1 MPINIIG
8 NTGLSHNI
16 KRGTIQRAHTHPKKK
31 KKNIKRG
38 PKKVKGIRPL

>member
-31 KKNIKRG
+31 NIKRG
-38 PKKVKGIRPL
+38 PKKVKGIQPL

>member
-31 KKNIKRG
+31 KTLKG
-38 PKKVKGIRPL
+38 VPKK

>member
-8 NTGLSHNI
+8 NTGLSNNI

-31 KKNIKRG
+31 KKTLKG
-38 PKKVKGIRPL
+38 VPKK